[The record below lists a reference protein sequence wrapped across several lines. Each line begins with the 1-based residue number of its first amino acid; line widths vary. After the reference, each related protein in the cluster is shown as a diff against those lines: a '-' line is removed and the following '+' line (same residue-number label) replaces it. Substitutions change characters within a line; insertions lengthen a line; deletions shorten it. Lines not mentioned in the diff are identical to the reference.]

1 MKNHH
6 AKIAVSVIAL
16 IVLVLRKTRPDLLDV
31 TDLIIVA
38 VGLLPWL
45 SSLIKRAELPGGLK
59 IEFQDLAG
67 AGDKVTGGSGPAP
80 AEARIPDFVQIAST
94 DANLALVALRIE
106 IEKRVRNLAS
116 NHGIE
121 ADRAGLIRLF
131 RELQT
136 ARVLTDPVVSGLQ
149 ELVMFGNQAAHG
161 AQVGEDAAHW
171 AVEYGPA
178 VIAALDEALGE

>member
-59 IEFQDLAG
+59 IEFQISLVPETRSLGAAG
-67 AGDKVTGGSGPAP
+67 QLQRKLGYRTSCRSPQP
-80 AEARIPDFVQIAST
+80 MRIS
-94 DANLALVALRIE
+94 R
-106 IEKRVRNLAS
+106 S
-116 NHGIE
+116 
-121 ADRAGLIRLF
+121 
-131 RELQT
+131 
-136 ARVLTDPVVSGLQ
+136 
-149 ELVMFGNQAAHG
+149 
-161 AQVGEDAAHW
+161 
-171 AVEYGPA
+171 
-178 VIAALDEALGE
+178 